1 MNIEIERKFLI
12 KRPDSDYLSSI
23 DGCTVREI
31 VQTYLY
37 TDGAERRIRKLVENG
52 ITTYIYTEKKRV
64 PGAEISRFEDERE
77 ITAEEYVAL
86 YKEAAMELSKT
97 RYSFPHAGR
106 VVEIDV
112 YPEEVG
118 GELFRGRAI
127 LEIEME
133 SEDEK
138 LSIPDFINVI
148 EEVTGRKEYSNKK
161 LAEKNKIQ

>member
-12 KRPDSDYLSSI
+12 KRPDSDCLASI
-23 DGCTVREI
+23 DGCTAREI
-31 VQTYLY
+31 VQTYLH
-37 TDGAERRIRKLVENG
+37 TEGAERHIRKLVENG
-52 ITTYIYTEKKRV
+52 ITTYIYTEKMRV

-86 YKEAAMELSKT
+86 YKEAAMELSKV
-97 RYSFPHAGR
+97 RYSFPHDGR
-106 VVEIDV
+106 VIEIDV
-112 YPEEVG
+112 YPDEIG

-133 SEDEK
+133 SEDEE

-148 EEVTGRKEYSNKK
+148 EEVTGRKEYSNKT